1 MEMFENPNSRAIT
14 RHQINVVRGRENI
27 VPPKQM
33 KKVIKNVFDDLSRMI
48 KYTIG
53 PAGGNTLVT
62 EPYASTPIY
71 PTKDGF
77 TVMNNHI
84 YENPTYESIYRVVRD
99 ISGRTNQELGDG
111 TTSSVVWAA
120 DFYNRITKF
129 LARHKEITPYG
140 AKTLLDTIHEA
151 VTTALKEHNYIVDIK
166 SLPKEA
172 KIDIFKRIA
181 TIAANNDSDVGSIV
195 AEAYEKAHTEE
206 PFIDVQTS
214 FNEETTIDTDVGF
227 EIPYGYNL
235 AYMANGPDGITAEYD
250 KPLILLVNGPLGD
263 KSLQYLK
270 LWIKW
275 IAEDPANPRPFVII
289 AEEFGKEILDYLTI
303 CRTGISRTIGGQRVL
318 VKLPVLSIC
327 FNMSSEYGNWR
338 VEDLEAILGAKS
350 LKTNNGNLIATPS
363 NATEFMMMLGRADHI
378 ESRFA
383 FTRIRG
389 GAGDR
394 AVRNGRIEEI
404 KRLLN
409 QNRDA
414 AQHGV
419 QAVARLE
426 MLRKRISMLEGE
438 MQIIKVGGDSH
449 KEKRN
454 RKLIFDDATC
464 AVKACIEHGITLGG
478 QVSVSDLIANF
489 KEDLV
494 IDVINLINKPGS
506 VKNIG
511 INLTPAKLEKLIAGI
526 LDIISESSKA
536 PFKAVFENAT
546 NNKCWIKKTFKDFSG
561 EFNNFSNTPRVK
573 TYNLISNKFERLILR
588 ELHDVENGTRVIPEV
603 NNLPDLIV
611 PGNTDYEC
619 FKSVIS
625 IVGLFLT
632 SNQLIS
638 LLVRDDK

>member
-1 MEMFENPNSRAIT
+1 MEFFDNPNSKNIVK
-14 RHQINVVRGRENI
+14 HQIKIVRGRENI
-27 VPPKQM
+27 VPPKKM
-33 KKVIKNVFDDLSRMI
+33 KKVIRDVFDDLSRMI

-84 YENPTYESIYRVVRD
+84 YDNPTYESIYRIVRD
-99 ISGRTNQELGDG
+99 ISGRTNQELGDA

-120 DFYNRITKF
+120 DFYKRITSF

-140 AKTLLDTIHEA
+140 IKNILDAINES
-151 VTTALKEHNYIVDIK
+151 VTASLKKYNYIVDINN
-166 SLPKEA
+166 LPKES
-172 KIDIFKRIA
+172 KIQIYKSIA
-181 TIAANNDSDVGSIV
+181 TIAANNDSSIGDIVGL
-195 AEAYEKAHTEE
+195 AYEKAHTES

-214 FNEETTIDTDVGF
+214 FNSETTIDTDVGF

-235 AYMANGPDGITAEYD
+235 SYMANGPDGITAEYD
-250 KPLILLVNGPLGD
+250 KPLILLVNGPLSD
-263 KSLQYLK
+263 KALPYLK
-270 LWIKW
+270 TWIKW
-275 IAEDPANPRPFVII
+275 VAENPQDPRPFVII
-289 AEEFGKEILDYLTI
+289 AEEFGKDILDYLTV
-303 CRTGISRTIGGQRVL
+303 CRTGITRTIGNQRLL

-363 NATEFMMMLGRADHI
+363 SSSEFDCMLGRADHI

-389 GAGDR
+389 GGGDM
-394 AVRNGRIEEI
+394 AVRKGRIEEI
-404 KRLLN
+404 KRLLE
-409 QNRDA
+409 QNKDA
-414 AQHGV
+414 AQHGI
-419 QAVARLE
+419 QSVARLE

-464 AVKACIEHGITLGG
+464 AVKACINNGITLGG
-478 QVSVSDLIANF
+478 QVSVPDLINNF
-489 KEDLV
+489 KDEL
-494 IDVINLINKPGS
+494 IDDIVFNLSKPGTT
-506 VKNIG
+506 KNVG
-511 INLTPAKLEKLIAGI
+511 INLTEAKLRGLVGSI
-526 LDIISESSKA
+526 LDIFAKSSKA
-536 PFKAVFENAT
+536 AFLAVFANAS
-546 NNKCWIKKTFKDFSG
+546 NNKRWIRKTFKEFTDKYDFV
-561 EFNNFSNTPRVK
+561 NHTPNTQ
-573 TYNLISNKFERLILR
+573 TYNLISNKFEYLDLK
-588 ELHDVENGTRVIPEV
+588 VIEDGNNKTIVPAMETLPE
-603 NNLPDLIV
+603 LIV

-619 FKSVIS
+619 MRSVFS
-625 IVGLFLT
+625 ILGLFLT

-638 LLVRDDK
+638 LLVKEDK